1 MLNQKVLKKMTI
13 DDIKPQGK
21 RVLVRCDFNV
31 PLIDGK
37 ISDDSRIV
45 GALPTIKKLID
56 NKAKVILCSHL
67 GKPEKKLSL
76 LVVANRLSE
85 LLKKDVKFIKT
96 DKVVDDDVRNAVRVM
111 QEGEVLLLENTRLR
125 PEEMENNDNF
135 SMELASLCDIF
146 VDDAFGT
153 AHRAH
158 ASNVG
163 ITKFV
168 STCVSGY
175 LMQKEID
182 HLINAVEKPKR
193 PFVAILGGA
202 KVSDKL
208 KVIDKLLDKCD
219 TIIIGGGMAY
229 TFLKAQGKNVGKSL
243 IDETKIDYCLD
254 MIKKAKKLKKN
265 LLLPIDAVCSKEFP
279 NPINNQNVETKTF
292 SFDEITNDYMGLDIG
307 EKTIQLYMK
316 SLKGAKTVIWN
327 GPMGVFENQ
336 KYAVGTYCIARYLTE
351 LKNCITIVGG
361 GDSASAVKSFHL
373 GDKMTH
379 VSTGGGVTL
388 EFLEGVELPGI
399 TALTNKK

>member
-1 MLNQKVLKKMTI
+1 MVNQKVLKKMTV

-31 PLIDGK
+31 PLIDGQ

-45 GALPTIKKLID
+45 AALPTIKKLID
-56 NKAKVILCSHL
+56 NKARVILCSHL

-76 LVVANRLSE
+76 LVVAKRLSE

-96 DKVVDDDVRNAVRVM
+96 EKVVDDEVRSAVRVM
-111 QEGEVLLLENTRLR
+111 NDGDVLLLENTRLR
-125 PEEMENNDNF
+125 PEEMECDDNF

-158 ASNVG
+158 SSNVG
-163 ITKFV
+163 VTKFM

-219 TIIIGGGMAY
+219 SIIIGGGMAY

-243 IDETKIDYCLD
+243 VDDTKLDYCLK
-254 MIKKAKKLKKN
+254 MINKAKKLKKK

-279 NPINNQNVETKTF
+279 NPITNQNVETKTF
-292 SFDEITNDYMGLDIG
+292 SFDDIQSDYMGLDIG
-307 EKTIQLYMK
+307 EETIKLFMK
-316 SLKGAKTVIWN
+316 NLKGAKTVIWN

-336 KYAVGTYCIARYLTE
+336 KYAIGTYCIARTLSE

-361 GDSASAVKSFHL
+361 GDSASAVKAFHL
-373 GDKMTH
+373 SKNMTH

-399 TALTNKK
+399 IALTDKK